1 MLDAEI
7 VASWLKDNPEFFILH
22 GAVLNEIQIPHPH
35 RNHTVSLSE
44 RQLLTLRDKNRTLEQ
59 RLSELIGYAET
70 NDNISGKV
78 HQLAV
83 RLLVQR
89 TLKGV
94 LDTIQHQMLH
104 HFEIPHVALRLWG
117 IQADLLEHPAFQPV
131 AQVQKEAIAHVETP
145 RCGHHTPV
153 QCDQWFGELV
163 APSLKSFA
171 LLPLRDSETFGA
183 LLLASPDENRF
194 YPDMGIFYLQR
205 ITDLISTSLRAH
217 EHS

>member
-1 MLDAEI
+1 M
-7 VASWLKDNPEFFILH
+7 
-22 GAVLNEIQIPHPH
+22 NEIQIPHPH

-131 AQVQKEAIAHVETP
+131 TQVQKEAIAHVETP

-171 LLPLRDSETFGA
+171 LLPLRDS
-183 LLLASPDENRF
+183 
-194 YPDMGIFYLQR
+194 
-205 ITDLISTSLRAH
+205 
-217 EHS
+217 

>member
-7 VASWLKDNPEFFILH
+7 VASWLKDNPEFFLIH
-22 GAVLNEIQIPHPH
+22 GAVLNDIQIPHPH
-35 RNHTVSLSE
+35 GTHTVSLSE

-70 NDNISGKV
+70 NDSISSKV

-83 RLLVQR
+83 RLLMQR
-89 TLKGV
+89 HLSGV
-94 LDTIQHQMLH
+94 LETIEQQMH
-104 HFEIPHVALRLWG
+104 HSFGVPHVALRLWNFRSRG
-117 IQADLLEHPAFQPV
+117 HDHPAFEPV
-131 AQVQKEAIAHVETP
+131 AQLQQEAISHVETP

-153 QCDQWFGELV
+153 QCDHWFGAL
-163 APSLKSFA
+163 APELKSFA
-171 LLPLRDSETFGA
+171 LLPLRDGETFGA

-205 ITDLISTSLRAH
+205 ITELVSTALRNH
-217 EHS
+217 EPL

>member
-7 VASWLKDNPEFFILH
+7 VASWLKDNPEFFLLH

-35 RNHTVSLSE
+35 GTHTVSLSE

-70 NDNISGKV
+70 NDSISSKV

-83 RLLVQR
+83 RLLGQKSLAG
-89 TLKGV
+89 TI
-94 LDTIQHQMLH
+94 DTIEHQMAH
-104 HFEIPHVALRLWG
+104 NFSVPHVTLRLWG
-117 IQADLLEHPAFQPV
+117 FSHPGTHSAFQAV
-131 AQVQKEAIAHVETP
+131 AKVQQDAIAHIETP

-153 QCDQWFGELV
+153 QCDHWFGEL
-163 APSLKSFA
+163 APALKSFA
-171 LLPLRDSETFGA
+171 LLPLRDNETFGA

-205 ITDLISTSLRAH
+205 ITDIVSTALRAH
-217 EHS
+217 EHD